1 MATQMQTGF
10 DERDRE
16 AGILDLDYLTR
27 CSQGDRAL
35 ERELL
40 TLYVEQAQRQM
51 LLAREARDRHS
62 YVLALHTLK
71 GASLA
76 LGIGRVAAAAARAEA
91 AGFDAADPGRDAA
104 MAALETDVAMTERSI
119 LRHLSR
125 SGREDISA
133 LP

>member
-1 MATQMQTGF
+1 MAKQMQTGL
-10 DERDRE
+10 DERERE
-16 AGILDLDYLTR
+16 AGILDLDHLTR

-71 GASLA
+71 GASFA
-76 LGIGRVAAAAARAEA
+76 LGIVRVAAAVARAEA
-91 AGFDAADPGRDAA
+91 AGFDAADAGRDAA
-104 MAALETDVAMTERSI
+104 IAALETDVAMAERSI